1 MFPRPSKALTKS
13 PSVFP
18 GASRNLGLFPESWG
32 GICGTKAAAN
42 REGSKQARWVMP
54 PDNLVSPKPGKGTA
68 SWGVWFWDAFGSVCS
83 LKNLWKI
90 LFWVLWKDLDL
101 SVILDCSW
109 VVGLFRSEQA
119 GGSCGDSE
127 LKTAKELRLLEGS
140 ASCGYF
146 DGMKEGGGL
155 RFWNNPQTN
164 FSSGSCSIVMM
175 KLEWELLL
183 LLLLGVSEVA
193 MQIDRYGVTSNASGD
208 VYGRSH
214 DAITIS

>member
-1 MFPRPSKALTKS
+1 
-13 PSVFP
+13 
-18 GASRNLGLFPESWG
+18 
-32 GICGTKAAAN
+32 
-42 REGSKQARWVMP
+42 
-54 PDNLVSPKPGKGTA
+54 
-68 SWGVWFWDAFGSVCS
+68 
-83 LKNLWKI
+83 
-90 LFWVLWKDLDL
+90 
-101 SVILDCSW
+101 

-175 KLEWELLL
+175 KLE
-183 LLLLGVSEVA
+183 
-193 MQIDRYGVTSNASGD
+193 
-208 VYGRSH
+208 
-214 DAITIS
+214 